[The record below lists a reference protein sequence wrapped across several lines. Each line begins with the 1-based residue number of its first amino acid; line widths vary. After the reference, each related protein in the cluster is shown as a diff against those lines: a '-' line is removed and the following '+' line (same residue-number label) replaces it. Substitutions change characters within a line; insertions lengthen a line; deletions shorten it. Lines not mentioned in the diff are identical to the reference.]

1 MWKIAVAALVVA
13 AVVVGMGLSTI
24 GPSTYRVERSVVVN
38 APQAAV
44 VDQVASPQR
53 WMAWSPREVG
63 MEKVER
69 RYGGPEKGA
78 GASYFWSAGPPLGK
92 GQMTVVLATAD
103 RVEIERELE
112 TPRPSSSDLEFAF
125 APAGQGTKVT
135 WTVTGENDLVDRL
148 LWRYGGR
155 REKVEREVDAGL
167 HGLKKVA
174 EALAL
179 VPVQRVERSILV
191 EAPPEAVLAQVV
203 DLRRW
208 ADWSPWMGTGARTQ
222 RTYGGPRSGLGST
235 YFWRDAGDA
244 GTGRVTVTAA
254 AANRV
259 EVELQLDAPRAISTD
274 LELRVAVEGKGTR
287 VTWIMNGDPGIEG
300 ASLEAGL
307 ARLKA
312 VSEGQAQKHGGRVIP
327 DARAA
332 RRVSSGEEARAAR
345 TASSPGSS
353 R

>member
-1 MWKIAVAALVVA
+1 MWKIAIAALVVA
-13 AVVVGMGLSTI
+13 AAVVGMGLSTI
-24 GPSTYRVERSVVVN
+24 GPATYRVERSTVVN
-38 APQAAV
+38 APQGAV

-78 GASYFWSAGPPLGK
+78 GASYFWSAGPPLGR
-92 GQMTVVLATAD
+92 GRMTVVLATAD

-112 TPRPSSSDLEFAF
+112 TPRPSSNDMEFAF
-125 APAGQGTKVT
+125 APAGEGTKVT
-135 WTVTGENDLVDRL
+135 WTVTGENDLLGRL
-148 LWRYGGR
+148 LWRVGGR

-167 HGLKKVA
+167 DGLKKVA
-174 EALAL
+174 EAQAL
-179 VPVQRVERSILV
+179 VPVNRVERSILV
-191 EAPPEAVLAQVV
+191 EARPEVVLDQIV

-208 ADWSPWMGTGARTQ
+208 SAWSPWMGTGTRTQ
-222 RTYGGPRSGLGST
+222 RTYGGPRSGVGST
-235 YFWRDAGDA
+235 YFWRNAGEA
-244 GTGRVTVTAA
+244 GAGRATVTAT

-274 LELRVAVEGKGTR
+274 LEFRVALEGKGTR
-287 VTWIMNGDPGIEG
+287 VTWIMNGDPGIDG

-312 VSEGQAQKHGGRVIP
+312 VSEDQPLKRDGRAIH
-327 DARAA
+327 DARAQ
-332 RRVSSGEEARAAR
+332 RHVSSGEEARVQA
-345 TASSPGSS
+345 ASSQGSS